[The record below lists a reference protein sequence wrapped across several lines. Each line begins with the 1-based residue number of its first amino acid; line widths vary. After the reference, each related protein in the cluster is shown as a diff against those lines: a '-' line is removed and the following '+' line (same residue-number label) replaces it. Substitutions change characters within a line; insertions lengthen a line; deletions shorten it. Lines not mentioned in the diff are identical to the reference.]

1 MNNKGNTNKP
11 VQQAEEA
18 CDKPILNSETCSIKK
33 IRNKLLIL
41 LLPVFLAIP
50 SGCSV
55 MKSATLPSDNP
66 SSQASNIKERQ
77 GNDEEEID
85 YYDEE
90 DEKNEKWM
98 KNMPGVKMPTSS
110 KEFDIKRLKRD
121 KAYYRKC
128 HYHWKCDQA

>member
-1 MNNKGNTNKP
+1 MSNKGNPGKP
-11 VQQAEEA
+11 VHQAEEI
-18 CDKPILNSETCSIKK
+18 CNKPILNSEVCSTKK

-77 GNDEEEID
+77 EDDEEEID

-90 DEKNEKWM
+90 DEKI
-98 KNMPGVKMPTSS
+98 KNG
-110 KEFDIKRLKRD
+110 
-121 KAYYRKC
+121 
-128 HYHWKCDQA
+128 